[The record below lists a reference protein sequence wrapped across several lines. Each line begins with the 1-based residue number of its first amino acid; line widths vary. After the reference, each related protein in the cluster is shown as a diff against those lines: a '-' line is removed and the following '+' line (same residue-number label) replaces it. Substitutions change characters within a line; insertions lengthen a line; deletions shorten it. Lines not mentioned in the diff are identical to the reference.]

1 MLIDSILEALLSSGN
16 FIVFCKFG
24 GKLEPV
30 TILLQPVA
38 F

>member
-1 MLIDSILEALLSSGN
+1 L
-16 FIVFCKFG
+16 G